1 MNSEPVYPV
10 PQQPSGSV
18 TPSRL
23 LAILLPD
30 LVTGGL
36 PTQGVTQTPPITVDA
51 PRLFVTVSTSA
62 APTLEAVQVPLQGAV
77 QPPLTVD
84 PSHVVAVVPAD
95 VLPSTPLPY
104 QGLAQLPLLVNA
116 SQILAARIAE
126 LLPFTLLPP
135 QGLAQAPLR
144 VDPPR
149 IIPITPADAP
159 APGTGALSVR
169 AAQGRIADLPLVQG
183 PSHLLVITPAD
194 LVSAGLVAPGLLQG
208 ILAGLI
214 QGAGEGAGP
223 QVSRLFGLE
232 TQGGGGGGG
241 AIKRRLLVGVGL

>member
-10 PQQPSGSV
+10 PRPPSGPV

-23 LAILLPD
+23 LPILLPD

-36 PTQGVTQTPPITVDA
+36 PTQGVTQTPPIAVD
-51 PRLFVTVSTSA
+51 PTRLFVTVSTSA
-62 APTLEAVQVPLQGAV
+62 APVLKAVQLPIQGAV

-183 PSHLLVITPAD
+183 PSHVIVITSAD

-214 QGAGEGAGP
+214 QSAGEAP

-232 TQGGGGGGG
+232 APGGGGGGG